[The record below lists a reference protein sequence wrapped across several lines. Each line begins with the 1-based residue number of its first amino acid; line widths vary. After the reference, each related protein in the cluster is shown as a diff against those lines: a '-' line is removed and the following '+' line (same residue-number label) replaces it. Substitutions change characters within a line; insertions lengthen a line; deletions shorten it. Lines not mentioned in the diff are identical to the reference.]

1 MRIISHGMVYDL
13 VFFYQVVFCSE
24 ETIILGLFYLE
35 SFLYIDYLNNLL

>member
-13 VFFYQVVFCSE
+13 FLYQVVFALK